1 MSSKYKEINKL
12 ARMLNAAKEMIK
24 RRDLSFLFYRLK
36 WNLAGKYKVHLRFP
50 VHIDVEINSNC
61 NYRCIFCPHGTGEM
75 RNDMPMMSEQT
86 AKRILDELADN
97 KVYSIKLNWRG
108 EPALHPKLAEITAYA
123 KKKGIKEVQI
133 NTNGFLFD
141 EKKIRDLILAGIDR
155 VIFSLDA
162 TTPEVYSKIRIGGDY
177 NRVVENIKTFDRIR
191 KELKRKKPFLRV
203 QMVRT
208 QLNKHQVDD
217 YQKMW
222 KNIVDDIRITDVT
235 NRGQGDSLMV
245 GDQVSVG
252 RVCCPQPWQRMIIS
266 CEGNVLMCCSDWFEK
281 YPLGNIKENSLKEI
295 WNGERLKLVRKKL
308 KRLEYDF
315 QPCKS
320 CWVKESYKWKRIKT

>member
-75 RNDMPMMSEQT
+75 RNDMSMMSEQT

>member
-36 WNLAGKYKVHLRFP
+36 WNLAGKYKIHLRFP